1 MLNLDMTSLLAQA
14 LYVRPAQ
21 I

>member
-1 MLNLDMTSLLAQA
+1 MTPLLTQA